1 MTGQHWHIGVMMVAP
16 RSAGWLFKLT
26 RPGPGITIQVNDI
39 VNLNGIEA
47 IYK

>member
-1 MTGQHWHIGVMMVAP
+1 MAGRHWHIGVIMMMVAP
-16 RSAGWLFKLT
+16 RSAGWLLT